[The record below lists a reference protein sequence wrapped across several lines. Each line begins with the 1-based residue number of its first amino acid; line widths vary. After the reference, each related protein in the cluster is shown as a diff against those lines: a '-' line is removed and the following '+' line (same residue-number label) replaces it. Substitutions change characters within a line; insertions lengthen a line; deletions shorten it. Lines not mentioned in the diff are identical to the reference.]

1 MNPLDALK
9 VKDMIPQN
17 VSTYE
22 ASKYSLFYEQDR
34 HKFNNMPHMYAF
46 FLEDKRNIAYCN
58 DFHSFIE
65 FRLAKGSKITPKQL
79 AEMLLDTFAFNPNV
93 IISLNTVKDT
103 KEFIDESFDDCRL
116 RKLWETLD
124 YLGKPHH
131 GYGNFIGQKKVLK
144 HYRPRG
150 KAEEI
155 DGQLTISLD

>member
-65 FRLAKGSKITPKQL
+65 FRLAKG
-79 AEMLLDTFAFNPNV
+79 
-93 IISLNTVKDT
+93 VK
-103 KEFIDESFDDCRL
+103 
-116 RKLWETLD
+116 
-124 YLGKPHH
+124 
-131 GYGNFIGQKKVLK
+131 
-144 HYRPRG
+144 
-150 KAEEI
+150 
-155 DGQLTISLD
+155 